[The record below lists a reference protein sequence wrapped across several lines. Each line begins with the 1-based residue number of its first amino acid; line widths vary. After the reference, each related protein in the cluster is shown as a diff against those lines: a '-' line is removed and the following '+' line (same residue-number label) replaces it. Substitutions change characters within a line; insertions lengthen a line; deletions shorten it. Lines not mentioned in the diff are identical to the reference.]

1 MAENPPKKTAPKKPL
16 KKAMSATSLTDEG
29 ASASDKELAA
39 RALPALQ
46 AMQQYAASPTYL
58 DRLRGMNI
66 QNPEKVQS
74 DRLATLGRV
83 RFAHSSSANNNSE
96 RNYGWGG
103 ENDKAKGGFVMM
115 DKASPL
121 SKIAHE
127 IGHNTNRSAEL
138 LVADGARP
146 TTATGSSLA
155 GVESW
160 KLVNWSKMSP
170 EIKKRAFQ
178 LYQDSARAGVPTIQ
192 TDPTSKVGGYDEH
205 GKDAA
210 ELKSDLDGLRYL
222 LYQKGV
228 TKTYGE
234 KLDAEKLK
242 KAMNLPD
249 VQKDEIFQRMVKQYD
264 PAAIIEL
271 NNTIAARKQAGSSMA

>member
-1 MAENPPKKTAPKKPL
+1 
-16 KKAMSATSLTDEG
+16 
-29 ASASDKELAA
+29 
-39 RALPALQ
+39 
-46 AMQQYAASPTYL
+46 
-58 DRLRGMNI
+58 
-66 QNPEKVQS
+66 
-74 DRLATLGRV
+74 
-83 RFAHSSSANNNSE
+83 
-96 RNYGWGG
+96 
-103 ENDKAKGGFVMM
+103 
-115 DKASPL
+115 
-121 SKIAHE
+121 
-127 IGHNTNRSAEL
+127 
-138 LVADGARP
+138 
-146 TTATGSSLA
+146 
-155 GVESW
+155 VESW
-160 KLVNWSKMSP
+160 KLINWAKMSP

-234 KLDAEKLK
+234 KLDSGKLK